1 MAQNNT
7 LTVSEFWKECLAKWK
22 WFCYSVVTIM
32 LLAVIY
38 LVVTPPKYTRKAQVL
53 IKEENGMGALM
64 GQLGG
69 LAELGGLVGLNMGS
83 ANVYNELYAMQSP
96 WLLLNVVHQLHLDMS
111 YTIKGIR
118 NKDLYAETQPIIV
131 DFKDITEEDDVR
143 MKIDLNKNGNVRVY
157 KFKKNDDTFDDDLTG
172 KVGQTFKTSI
182 GNVEIKA
189 TPYLSKM
196 KDDEVTITVKRIEPM
211 ALVDHIKK
219 KRLNIVVGSRD
230 ASIIDIKYKD
240 VSKKRATDVINTI
253 IAEYRKELTE
263 ERDREM
269 AVSEQYVIERL
280 ASLQNELKTL
290 DQRVAD
296 YKSKTMVPDL
306 EVMAKVYAEGAKDIS
321 QAHLEV
327 SNRLYMAQAIRDYL
341 RDESKKDELLPA
353 LLVADNK
360 GLADQLLEY
369 NKLQI
374 QRQKIIASSNKNNP
388 FVADIDKQLSAMH
401 DAVLVSAEN
410 AIKQLKLQLKSV
422 TDMEEKGKQMISSAP
437 KKYIGGLTDERDW
450 RVLNEIYV
458 FLLQKREEAQMSKA
472 LRTDI
477 RILTPPL
484 GVKEQSSPVKKN
496 VIAGAFLLGLFLPA
510 AAIFIRE
517 RKRRES

>member
-22 WFCYSVVTIM
+22 WFCYSVVIIM
-32 LLAVIY
+32 LLAIIY
-38 LVVTPPKYTRKAQVL
+38 LVVTPPQYTRKAQVL
-53 IKEENGMGALM
+53 IKEENGMGAIM

-69 LAELGGLVGLNMGS
+69 LAELGGLIGLNMGS
-83 ANVYNELYAMQSP
+83 TNVYNELYAMQSP

-374 QRQKIIASSNKNNP
+374 QRQKIIASSNKDNP

-422 TDMEEKGKQMISSAP
+422 TDMEEKGKQ
-437 KKYIGGLTDERDW
+437 KKM
-450 RVLNEIYV
+450 RVC
-458 FLLQKREEAQMSKA
+458 KKA
-472 LRTDI
+472 DC
-477 RILTPPL
+477 
-484 GVKEQSSPVKKN
+484 
-496 VIAGAFLLGLFLPA
+496 GAKF
-510 AAIFIRE
+510 E
-517 RKRRES
+517 

>member
-1 MAQNNT
+1 
-7 LTVSEFWKECLAKWK
+7 
-22 WFCYSVVTIM
+22 M
-32 LLAVIY
+32 LLAIIY

-53 IKEENGMGALM
+53 IKEENGMGAIM

-69 LAELGGLVGLNMGS
+69 LAELGGLIGLNMGS

-118 NKDLYAETQPIIV
+118 NKDLYAETQPVIV

-143 MKIDLNKNGNVRVY
+143 MKIDLNKNGNIRIY
-157 KFKKNDDTFDDDLTG
+157 KFKKNDDTYDDDLTG

-182 GNVEIKA
+182 GQVEIKA
-189 TPYLSKM
+189 TPYLSNM

-211 ALVDHIKK
+211 ELVDQIKK

-240 VSKKRATDVINTI
+240 VSKKRATDVINAI

-263 ERDREM
+263 DRDREM
-269 AVSEQYVIERL
+269 AASEQYVIERL
-280 ASLQNELKTL
+280 ASLQDELKTL

-374 QRQKIIASSNKNNP
+374 QRQKIIASSNKDNP
-388 FVADIDKQLSAMH
+388 FVADIDKHLSAMH

-422 TDMEEKGKQMISSAP
+422 TDMEEKGKQMIASAP

-450 RVLNEIYV
+450 RVLNEVYV

>member
-7 LTVSEFWKECLAKWK
+7 LTIGEFWKECLAKWK
-22 WFCYSVVTIM
+22 WFCYSVVIIM
-32 LLAVIY
+32 LLAIIY

-53 IKEENGMGALM
+53 IKEENGMGAIM

-69 LAELGGLVGLNMGS
+69 LAELGGLIGLNMGS

-118 NKDLYAETQPIIV
+118 NKDLYAETQPVIV

-143 MKIDLNKNGNVRVY
+143 MKIDLNKNGNIRIY
-157 KFKKNDDTFDDDLTG
+157 KFKKNDDTYDDDLTG

-182 GNVEIKA
+182 GQVEIKA
-189 TPYLSKM
+189 TPYLSNM

-211 ALVDHIKK
+211 ELVDQIKK

-240 VSKKRATDVINTI
+240 VSKKRATDVINAI

-263 ERDREM
+263 DRDREM
-269 AVSEQYVIERL
+269 AASEQYVIERL
-280 ASLQNELKTL
+280 ASLQDELKTL

-374 QRQKIIASSNKNNP
+374 QRQKIIASSNKDNP
-388 FVADIDKQLSAMH
+388 FVADIDKHLSAMH

-422 TDMEEKGKQMISSAP
+422 TDMEEKGKQMIASAP

-450 RVLNEIYV
+450 RVLNEVYV

>member
-22 WFCYSVVTIM
+22 WFCYSVVIIM
-32 LLAVIY
+32 LLAIIY

-53 IKEENGMGALM
+53 IKEENGMGAIM

-69 LAELGGLVGLNMGS
+69 LAELGGLIGLNMGS

-143 MKIDLNKNGNVRVY
+143 MKIDLNKNGNVRIY
-157 KFKKNDDTFDDDLTG
+157 KFKKNDDTYEDDLTG

-182 GNVEIKA
+182 GYVEIKA

-211 ALVDHIKK
+211 ELVDHIKK

-240 VSKKRATDVINTI
+240 VSKKRATDVINAI

-263 ERDREM
+263 DRDREM

-360 GLADQLLEY
+360 GLSDQLLEY

-374 QRQKIIASSNKNNP
+374 QRQKIIASSNKDNP
-388 FVADIDKQLSAMH
+388 FVTDIDKQLSAMH

-422 TDMEEKGKQMISSAP
+422 TDMEEKGKQMIASAP

-450 RVLNEIYV
+450 RVLNEIYI

-496 VIAGAFLLGLFLPA
+496 VIIGAFLLGIFLPA
-510 AAIFIRE
+510 SAIFIRE
-517 RKRRES
+517 RKRRKS

>member
-7 LTVSEFWKECLAKWK
+7 LTIGKFWKECLAKWK

-69 LAELGGLVGLNMGS
+69 LAELGGLIGLNMGS

-96 WLLLNVVHQLHLDMS
+96 WLLLNVIHQLHLDMS

-118 NKDLYAETQPIIV
+118 NKDLYAETQPVIV

-196 KDDEVTITVKRIEPM
+196 EDDEVTITVNRIEPM
-211 ALVDHIKK
+211 ALVDQIKK

-240 VSKKRATDVINTI
+240 VSKQRATDVINAI

-280 ASLQNELKTL
+280 ASLQTELKTL

-410 AIKQLKLQLKSV
+410 AIKQLKMQLKTV

-450 RVLNEIYV
+450 RVLNEVYV

>member
-7 LTVSEFWKECLAKWK
+7 LTIGEFWKECLAKWR
-22 WFCYSVVTIM
+22 WFCYSVVIIM
-32 LLAVIY
+32 LFAIIY

-69 LAELGGLVGLNMGS
+69 LAELGGLIGLNMGS

-96 WLLLNVVHQLHLDMS
+96 WLLLNVIHQLHLDMS

-118 NKDLYAETQPIIV
+118 NKDLYAETQPVIV

-143 MKIDLNKNGNVRVY
+143 MKIDLNKNGNVRIY

-196 KDDEVTITVKRIEPM
+196 EDDEVTITVNRIEPM
-211 ALVDHIKK
+211 ELVDQIKK

-240 VSKKRATDVINTI
+240 VSKKRATDVINAI

-280 ASLQNELKTL
+280 ASLQTELKTL

-410 AIKQLKLQLKSV
+410 AIKQLKMQLKTV

-450 RVLNEIYV
+450 CVLNEVYV

>member
-1 MAQNNT
+1 
-7 LTVSEFWKECLAKWK
+7 
-22 WFCYSVVTIM
+22 
-32 LLAVIY
+32 
-38 LVVTPPKYTRKAQVL
+38 
-53 IKEENGMGALM
+53 
-64 GQLGG
+64 
-69 LAELGGLVGLNMGS
+69 
-83 ANVYNELYAMQSP
+83 
-96 WLLLNVVHQLHLDMS
+96 LLLNVVHQLHLDMS

-118 NKDLYAETQPIIV
+118 NKDLYAETQPVIV

-143 MKIDLNKNGNVRVY
+143 MKIDLNKNGNIRIY
-157 KFKKNDDTFDDDLTG
+157 KFKKNDDTYDDDLTG

-182 GNVEIKA
+182 GQVEIKA
-189 TPYLSKM
+189 TPYLSNM

-211 ALVDHIKK
+211 ELVDQIKK

-240 VSKKRATDVINTI
+240 VSKKRATDVINAI

-263 ERDREM
+263 DRDREM
-269 AVSEQYVIERL
+269 AASEQYVIERL
-280 ASLQNELKTL
+280 ASLQDELKTL

-374 QRQKIIASSNKNNP
+374 QRQKIIASSNKDNP
-388 FVADIDKQLSAMH
+388 FVADIDKHLSAMH

-422 TDMEEKGKQMISSAP
+422 TDMEEKGKQMIASAP

-450 RVLNEIYV
+450 RVLNEVYV